1 MIKNQ
6 IFTDQR
12 FSQQNTLAGEIFH
25 DCHFLRCHFDSTDL
39 SETAFV
45 NCIFY
50 DDESQKGCSFQH
62 AQLKDASFKNCDLT
76 MADFKNIQALGLEM
90 RECKATGADFAGA
103 NFMNMITARTW
114 FCSAFLTKN
123 NFSYANFSKVI
134 LEKCEL
140 WENRWTGANMQG
152 SNLSGS
158 DLSGGEFTEFN
169 WNDVNVTHCDLTN
182 SDLGELNLRKVDLD
196 GVKIDDWQ
204 QSHLLEKLGVIV
216 IHSK

>member
-6 IFTDQR
+6 VFSEQR
-12 FSQQNTLAGEIFH
+12 FNQKQFSGEEIH
-25 DCHFLRCHFDSTDL
+25 DCKFLRCCFDSIDL
-39 SETAFV
+39 SETTFV

-50 DDESQKGCSFQH
+50 DDEMQKGCSFQN
-62 AQLKDASFKNCDLT
+62 AQLKDASFKHCDLT
-76 MADFKNIQALGLEM
+76 MADFKNIQALGLEI
-90 RECKATGADFAGA
+90 RECKATGADFNGA
-103 NFMNMITARTW
+103 SFMNMITTRSW
-114 FCSAFLTKN
+114 FCSAFMTKN

-140 WENRWTGANMQG
+140 WENRWTGANVRG
-152 SNLSGS
+152 TNFSGS
-158 DLSGGEFTEFN
+158 DLSGGEFTEFD
-169 WNDVNVTHCDLTN
+169 WNDVNITHCDLTN

-216 IHSK
+216 IFSK

>member
-6 IFTDQR
+6 FFNQQR
-12 FSQQNTLAGEIFH
+12 ISHKQLTGETLE
-25 DCHFLRCHFDSTDL
+25 DCRFVQCRFDSADL
-39 SETAFV
+39 SETAFH
-45 NCIFY
+45 NCSFY
-50 DDESQKGCSFQH
+50 DDKQQTGCSFQN
-62 AQLKDASFKNCDLT
+62 AQMKDASFKNCDLT
-76 MADFKNIQALGLEM
+76 MADFKYIQALGLEM

-103 NFMNMITARTW
+103 NFMNMITTRSW

-123 NFSYANFSKVI
+123 NFSYTNFSKVI

-140 WENRWTGANMQG
+140 WENRWTGANLRG
-152 SNLSGS
+152 ANLSGS

-169 WNDVNVTHCDLTN
+169 WNDINVTHCDLTN
-182 SDLGELNLRKVDLD
+182 SDLGELNLRTIDLD

-216 IHSK
+216 IHAK

>member
-1 MIKNQ
+1 MIKDQ
-6 IFTDQR
+6 TFSDQR
-12 FSQQNTLAGEIFH
+12 FSQKQLTGEIFH
-25 DCHFLRCHFDSTDL
+25 DCRFLRCRFDSSDL
-39 SETAFV
+39 SEVAFM

-50 DDESQKGCSFQH
+50 DDETQAGCSFQH

-76 MADFKNIQALGLEM
+76 MADFKNIQALGLEI
-90 RECKATGADFAGA
+90 RECKATGADFSGA
-103 NFMNMITARTW
+103 SFMNMITSRTW
-114 FCSAFLTKN
+114 FCSAFMTKN
-123 NFSYANFSKVI
+123 NFSYTNFSKVI

-140 WENRWTGANMQG
+140 WENRWTGANVQG
-152 SNLSGS
+152 ANLSGS
-158 DLSGGEFTEFN
+158 DLSGGEFTEFD
-169 WNDVNVTHCDLTN
+169 WNNVNITHCDLTN